1 MTMSITVQRFLPVAL
16 TAALI
21 SACADAPTSTV
32 SFAPSQPDQ
41 HVVPVAT
48 PELELLTLCK
58 AGPVGTYT
66 FNATSTHPYL
76 RDVAAGTNSL
86 TAATYTIV
94 VSAGSTIDV
103 GGNVVPGACVNW
115 SNATGNHNHIAVAS
129 GGIDVTVTVTETGIP
144 PLVNFDHVVVYQR
157 TAGTVTSSS
166 STTNLATAHL
176 GGNASGNLG
185 AGILFYNVAT
195 PVDHCGYTKG
205 WYRNKNG
212 SPTVI
217 AVDGRSIAEAQ
228 AIFAATPGKP
238 GGVTWGAN
246 NNNLNLYQ
254 QLLAAL
260 QNLDGDPLGGPAA
273 VDQAIAAA
281 LAGTSG
287 TGLNI
292 IVAPGTDVSGLIN
305 TLSSFNEGKFAGFP
319 HCTDEVLPV

>member
-1 MTMSITVQRFLPVAL
+1 MRITVQKLLPVAVI
-16 TAALI
+16 AAFI

-32 SFAPSQPDQ
+32 GFAPNQPDL
-41 HVVPVAT
+41 HIIPVAT
-48 PELELLTLCK
+48 PELELVLLCK

-66 FNATSTHPYL
+66 FGATATHAVLRNAATGAY
-76 RDVAAGTNSL
+76 DQ
-86 TAATYTIV
+86 TAATYTIDV
-94 VSAGSTIDV
+94 TVGSTILV
-103 GGNVVPGACVNW
+103 GAALVPGACYNFT
-115 SNATGNHNHIAVAS
+115 NASGSHNHIALGS
-129 GGIDVTVTVTETGIP
+129 GGIDATVTVTETGIP
-144 PLVNFDHVVVYQR
+144 PLVNFDHVVVYQNS
-157 TAGTVTSSS
+157 AGSVSSTS
-166 STTNLATAHL
+166 STTNTASGHV

-185 AGILFYNVAT
+185 ASMLFYNVAA

-212 SPTVI
+212 APTVI

-238 GGVTWGAN
+238 GGVTWGAS

-260 QNLDGDPLGGPAA
+260 QNLDGDPLGGPDA
-273 VDQAIAAA
+273 VDQAIADA

-292 IVAPGTDVSGLIN
+292 IVAPGTDVSGLID
-305 TLSSFNEGKFAGFP
+305 TLSSFNEGDFAGFP
-319 HCTDEVLPV
+319 HCTNEVLPV